1 MLPMQKLQFFGN
13 KNIFGTSIMKAR
25 DRMQISQHDLAVK
38 MQLMNLNI
46 DQQTISKIEC
56 NRRIITDFEFAC
68 FCEILNLNSEE
79 LLQEF
84 LKYYENQSSNPP
96 RTRSGAR

>member
-46 DQQTISKIEC
+46 DQQT
-56 NRRIITDFEFAC
+56 T
-68 FCEILNLNSEE
+68 
-79 LLQEF
+79 
-84 LKYYENQSSNPP
+84 
-96 RTRSGAR
+96 AR